1 MNELRILAAEVAGRL
16 REAGFTA
23 YFAGGCVRDA
33 LLGQEPHDYDI
44 ATSARPEEV
53 QRLFPKSQAVGA
65 HFGVIIAQ
73 HGGAPFE
80 IATFRTDG
88 QYVDGRRPESVVFSS
103 PEGDA
108 MRRDFT
114 VNGLFQ
120 DPETDRIIDFVGGQE
135 DLKNRVLRAIGDPAQ
150 RFQEDHLRLMRAVRF
165 ATVLGWEIEPATW
178 AAVKS
183 GAHHLARVSIE
194 RIREEFIRIMLHPNR
209 VRGLDLLDASG
220 LLPHILPEME
230 ALKDCSQPPE
240 FHPEGDVWVHTRLM
254 LSLLPAQVS
263 VPLVLSVLLHDI
275 AKPATR
281 TVDKADGRIRFN
293 GHDKLGAVMTEAIL
307 RRLKF
312 SNDTIDDTVEAVANH
327 MKMQH
332 VQDMRVSKLK
342 RFLASPTIL
351 DQLELHRVDCLGCHG
366 MLDNYH
372 FLNGKLEEFSHE
384 PVIPGRLLDGHD
396 LQALG
401 YPPGPLLGRILTAV
415 QDLQLEGALKTREEA
430 VRWVGQEFP
439 RNAGNPQSLIS

>member
-1 MNELRILAAEVAGRL
+1 MNELRTLVEEVAGRL
-16 REAGFTA
+16 RAAGFTA

-65 HFGVIIAQ
+65 HFGVVIVR
-73 HGGAPFE
+73 HGGASFE

-103 PEGDA
+103 PEDDA

-114 VNGLFQ
+114 VNGLFL
-120 DPETDRIIDFVGGQE
+120 DPETGRIIDFVGGQE
-135 DLKNRVLRAIGDPAQ
+135 DLKNHVLRAIGDPSQ

-165 ATVLGWEIEPATW
+165 STVLGWEIEPATW
-178 AAVKS
+178 AAIKS
-183 GAHHLARVSIE
+183 EAHHLAQISIE
-194 RIREEFIRIMLHPNR
+194 RIRDEFIRIMLHPNR

-220 LLPHILPEME
+220 LLSHILPEME
-230 ALKDCSQPPE
+230 ALKDCTQPPE

-281 TVDKADGRIRFN
+281 TVDEADGRIRFN
-293 GHDKLGAVMTEAIL
+293 GHDKLGAEMTEAIL

-312 SNDTIDDTVEAVANH
+312 SNDIIDDTVEAVANH

-332 VQDMRVSKLK
+332 VQDMRISKLK

-372 FLNGKLEEFSHE
+372 FLNGKLEELSHE
-384 PVIPGRLLDGHD
+384 PVIPRRLLNGHE
-396 LQALG
+396 LQTLG
-401 YPPGPLLGRILTAV
+401 YPPGPLLGHILTAV
-415 QDLQLEGALKTREEA
+415 QDLQLEGTLKTREEA
-430 VRWVGQEFP
+430 VSWVGQEFLL
-439 RNAGNPQSLIS
+439 NAGPARSLIS